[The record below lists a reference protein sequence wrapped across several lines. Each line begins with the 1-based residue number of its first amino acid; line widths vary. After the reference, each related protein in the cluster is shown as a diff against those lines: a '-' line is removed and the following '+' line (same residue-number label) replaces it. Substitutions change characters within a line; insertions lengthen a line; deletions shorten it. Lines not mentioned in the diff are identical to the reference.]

1 MKSTNLL
8 NIVLLI
14 FVSTFF
20 IQCSK
25 DDDPKE
31 NEIEV
36 SDDITADKNTV
47 SPLEIVQLTSK
58 NTLQADIYEANLGN
72 VSLKLAKVDDN
83 TLILVVPPDIQSG
96 KSILTFMENEKTV
109 EIEFNVLPLELV
121 ADPESVIQPMLV
133 EVDLILNQSPTNPE
147 LISYASS
154 LESLMAEFESAY
166 NSLSIENKK
175 KVATFFELNVF
186 SNIESKTANN
196 EECFNA
202 NVKKFLVSKATLA
215 LSITALVTCVVFPEP
230 FISKV
235 VAIGAAIVFVSN
247 VYVTQDAAME
257 LLKCDALKEVSDFD
271 SELFGEKNSKESAGK
286 ASFVYENLTS
296 YKMTF
301 SGEFSGVSRDDLT
314 NQNTFFKDIAEK
326 IIDFEKLI
334 EKGKIAYQNA
344 KEFFGISS
352 EVSSGNSQILPAT
365 SENSQVIE
373 IENTFISSLTL
384 VANEYV
390 AIKSQS
396 ITETDVLLTM
406 SNKTIEDQDFE
417 FEVTAN
423 DNVSTASK
431 IFSAQVKA
439 SDGFI
444 HVLKGNNETIG
455 DDYEVIIEV
464 KITNEEEEAVKD
476 ALVVFASA
484 SEKVSFSASSIKTNA
499 DGIVTIT
506 ANVSE
511 DNNEDI
517 PVKVSLKNNAGEIIK
532 ESSLTLVY
540 DNPYIGTWV
549 METFEE
555 GIPLGEYVT
564 FQEQCNKV
572 IKEWTYT
579 SETIVIESD
588 TWSSSG
594 NYRERNFHLAWQEGC
609 VILDYYQESIVDFP
623 YSDGGTY
630 TRNGGQITTT
640 VEGQEVTGTGYFIT
654 ENKLKIGDKTYNR
667 Q

>member
-1 MKSTNLL
+1 
-8 NIVLLI
+8 
-14 FVSTFF
+14 
-20 IQCSK
+20 
-25 DDDPKE
+25 
-31 NEIEV
+31 
-36 SDDITADKNTV
+36 
-47 SPLEIVQLTSK
+47 
-58 NTLQADIYEANLGN
+58 
-72 VSLKLAKVDDN
+72 
-83 TLILVVPPDIQSG
+83 
-96 KSILTFMENEKTV
+96 
-109 EIEFNVLPLELV
+109 
-121 ADPESVIQPMLV
+121 
-133 EVDLILNQSPTNPE
+133 
-147 LISYASS
+147 
-154 LESLMAEFESAY
+154 
-166 NSLSIENKK
+166 
-175 KVATFFELNVF
+175 
-186 SNIESKTANN
+186 
-196 EECFNA
+196 
-202 NVKKFLVSKATLA
+202 
-215 LSITALVTCVVFPEP
+215 
-230 FISKV
+230 
-235 VAIGAAIVFVSN
+235 
-247 VYVTQDAAME
+247 
-257 LLKCDALKEVSDFD
+257 
-271 SELFGEKNSKESAGK
+271 
-286 ASFVYENLTS
+286 
-296 YKMTF
+296 
-301 SGEFSGVSRDDLT
+301 
-314 NQNTFFKDIAEK
+314 
-326 IIDFEKLI
+326 
-334 EKGKIAYQNA
+334 
-344 KEFFGISS
+344 
-352 EVSSGNSQILPAT
+352 
-365 SENSQVIE
+365 
-373 IENTFISSLTL
+373 
-384 VANEYV
+384 
-390 AIKSQS
+390 
-396 ITETDVLLTM
+396 
-406 SNKTIEDQDFE
+406 
-417 FEVTAN
+417 
-423 DNVSTASK
+423 
-431 IFSAQVKA
+431 
-439 SDGFI
+439 
-444 HVLKGNNETIG
+444 
-455 DDYEVIIEV
+455 EV

>member
-1 MKSTNLL
+1 
-8 NIVLLI
+8 
-14 FVSTFF
+14 
-20 IQCSK
+20 
-25 DDDPKE
+25 
-31 NEIEV
+31 
-36 SDDITADKNTV
+36 
-47 SPLEIVQLTSK
+47 
-58 NTLQADIYEANLGN
+58 
-72 VSLKLAKVDDN
+72 
-83 TLILVVPPDIQSG
+83 
-96 KSILTFMENEKTV
+96 
-109 EIEFNVLPLELV
+109 
-121 ADPESVIQPMLV
+121 
-133 EVDLILNQSPTNPE
+133 
-147 LISYASS
+147 
-154 LESLMAEFESAY
+154 
-166 NSLSIENKK
+166 
-175 KVATFFELNVF
+175 
-186 SNIESKTANN
+186 
-196 EECFNA
+196 
-202 NVKKFLVSKATLA
+202 
-215 LSITALVTCVVFPEP
+215 
-230 FISKV
+230 
-235 VAIGAAIVFVSN
+235 GAAIVFVSN

-271 SELFGEKNSKESAGK
+271 SELFGEKSSKESAGK

-301 SGEFSGVSRDDLT
+301 SGEFSGVSREDINT
-314 NQNTFFKDIAEK
+314 QNSFFKDIAEK
-326 IIDFEKLI
+326 IIDFEELMQ
-334 EKGKIAYQNA
+334 KGKIAYENA
-344 KEFFGISS
+344 KNFFGFSTS
-352 EVSSGNSQILPAT
+352 VSSGNSQVLPAS

-373 IENTFISSLTL
+373 IENAFISSLTL

-396 ITETDVLLTM
+396 ITETDVLLTL

-423 DNVSTASK
+423 DNVSTAKK

-455 DDYEVIIEV
+455 DDYQVTIEI
-464 KITNEEEEAVKD
+464 KITNEEEEAIKD
-476 ALVVFASA
+476 ALVVFS
-484 SEKVSFSASSIKTNA
+484 SESTKVSFSASPIKTNA
-499 DGIVTIT
+499 EGIVTIT

-517 PVKVSLKNNAGEIIK
+517 PVNVSLKNNAGEIIK
-532 ESSLTLVY
+532 ESSLTLIH

-549 METFEE
+549 MDTFEE

-564 FQEQCNKV
+564 FQEQCDKIV
-572 IKEWTYT
+572 KEWTYT
-579 SETIVIESD
+579 SETIVIQND

-594 NYRERNFHLAWQEGC
+594 NYQERNYHLAWETDSC